1 MTLNFLNQS
10 CSEDEVFQL
19 IAQVQKI
26 KELVLTNYD
35 KQICEYTPERSFGN
49 YDDVFNDG
57 YECGQSWLAYSISQI
72 LDMDLPE
79 PELPDDF

>member
-1 MTLNFLNQS
+1 MPNNFLNQP

-19 IAQVQKI
+19 IAQTQKI
-26 KELVLTNYD
+26 KELILTTYD
-35 KQICEYTPERSFGN
+35 KRICEYTPERSFGN

-57 YECGQSWLAYSISQI
+57 YECGQSCLAYAISQN
-72 LDMDLPE
+72 LNMDLPE

>member
-1 MTLNFLNQS
+1 MPNNFLNQP

-26 KELVLTNYD
+26 KELILTTYD
-35 KQICEYTPERSFGN
+35 TNICEYTPERSFGN

-72 LDMDLPE
+72 LNMDLPE

>member
-1 MTLNFLNQS
+1 MPNNFLGQS

-19 IAQVQKI
+19 IAQMQKI
-26 KELVLTNYD
+26 KELILTTYD
-35 KQICEYTPERSFGN
+35 KRICEYTPERSFGN

-57 YECGQSWLAYSISQI
+57 YECGQSWLAYSISLI
-72 LDMDLPE
+72 LNMDLQE

>member
-1 MTLNFLNQS
+1 MQNTFLNQP

-26 KELVLTNYD
+26 KELILTTYD
-35 KQICEYTPERSFGN
+35 RRICDYTPERSFGN
-49 YDDVFNDG
+49 FDDVFNDG

-72 LDMDLPE
+72 LNMELPK